1 MSDQTQ
7 ESYSRDTEQELE
19 RIKER
24 FIEERSKWK
33 DTVVGMAKRMKS
45 ISDLAELQVDLY
57 TYRQEAIEY
66 YYNLNLAVIKLEKKY
81 SKLKRRLVEELNDK
95 DVRYGKTDMNTII
108 DGAAAD
114 HKHHIEL
121 VKSQSSYLYETVKT
135 IDNMIFGIKHRI
147 EIENFRTSV

>member
-1 MSDQTQ
+1 MSKETQ
-7 ESYSRDTEQELE
+7 ENYSKDMDHELE

-24 FIEERSKWK
+24 FIEERGKWK
-33 DTVVGMAKRMKS
+33 EKVVDMAKRMKS
-45 ISDLAELQVDLY
+45 MSELAELQVDLY

-95 DVRYGKTDMNTII
+95 DIRYGKTDMNVIV

-114 HKHHIEL
+114 HKHHIEI
-121 VKSQSSYLYETVKT
+121 VKSQASYLHETVKT

>member
-1 MSDQTQ
+1 MSSETQ
-7 ESYSRDTEQELE
+7 ESYSKDFEHELDK
-19 RIKER
+19 IKER
-24 FIEERSKWK
+24 FIEERGKWK
-33 DTVVGMAKRMKS
+33 DSIVGMAKRMKN

-81 SKLKRRLVEELNDK
+81 SKLKRKLVEELNDK
-95 DVRYGKTDMNTII
+95 DIRYGKTDMNVIV

-114 HKHHIEL
+114 HKHHMEI

-135 IDNMIFGIKHRI
+135 IDNMIFGLKHRL
-147 EIENFRTSV
+147 EMENFRTSV

>member
-1 MSDQTQ
+1 MSKEIQ
-7 ESYSRDTEQELE
+7 ENYSKDMDHELDK
-19 RIKER
+19 IKDR
-24 FIEERSKWK
+24 FIEERGKWK
-33 DTVVGMAKRMKS
+33 DKVVDMAKRMKS

-81 SKLKRRLVEELNDK
+81 SKLKRKLVEELNDK
-95 DVRYGKTDMNTII
+95 DVRYGKTDMNVII
-108 DGAAAD
+108 DGASAE
-114 HKHHIEL
+114 HKHHIEI

>member
-1 MSDQTQ
+1 MD
-7 ESYSRDTEQELE
+7 RELDN
-19 RIKER
+19 IKDR

-33 DTVVGMAKRMKS
+33 DKVVDMAKRMKS

-81 SKLKRRLVEELNDK
+81 SKLKRKLVEELNDK
-95 DVRYGKTDMNTII
+95 DVRYGKTDMNVIV
-108 DGAAAD
+108 DGASAE
-114 HKHHIEL
+114 HRHHIEI

>member
-1 MSDQTQ
+1 MSKETQ
-7 ESYSRDTEQELE
+7 ENYSKEMDRELDN
-19 RIKER
+19 IKDR

-33 DTVVGMAKRMKS
+33 DKVVDMAKRMKS

-81 SKLKRRLVEELNDK
+81 SKLKRKLVEELNDK
-95 DVRYGKTDMNTII
+95 DVRYGKTDMNVIV
-108 DGAAAD
+108 DGASAE
-114 HKHHIEL
+114 HRHHIEI

>member
-1 MSDQTQ
+1 MSKETQ
-7 ESYSRDTEQELE
+7 ESYSKDMDQELE

-24 FIEERSKWK
+24 FIEERGKWK
-33 DTVVGMAKRMKS
+33 DKVVDMARRMKS
-45 ISDLAELQVDLY
+45 MSELAELQVDLY

-95 DVRYGKTDMNTII
+95 DVRYGKTDMNVIV

-114 HKHHIEL
+114 HTHHIEI
-121 VKSQSSYLYETVKT
+121 VKSQASYLHETVKT

>member
-1 MSDQTQ
+1 MSKETQ
-7 ESYSRDTEQELE
+7 ESYSKDMDQELE

-24 FIEERSKWK
+24 FIEERGKWK
-33 DTVVGMAKRMKS
+33 DKVVDMARRMKS
-45 ISDLAELQVDLY
+45 MSELAELQVDLY

-95 DVRYGKTDMNTII
+95 DVRYGKTDMNVIV

-114 HKHHIEL
+114 HKHH
-121 VKSQSSYLYETVKT
+121 
-135 IDNMIFGIKHRI
+135 MIFGIKHRI

>member
-1 MSDQTQ
+1 MSKETQ
-7 ESYSRDTEQELE
+7 ESYSKDMDQELE

-24 FIEERSKWK
+24 FIEERGKWK
-33 DTVVGMAKRMKS
+33 DKVVDMARRMKS
-45 ISDLAELQVDLY
+45 MSELAELQVDLY

-95 DVRYGKTDMNTII
+95 DVRYGKTDMNVIV

-114 HKHHIEL
+114 HKHHIEI
-121 VKSQSSYLYETVKT
+121 VKSQASYLHETVKT

>member
-1 MSDQTQ
+1 MSKETQ
-7 ESYSRDTEQELE
+7 ENYSKEMDQELD

-24 FIEERSKWK
+24 FIEERGKWK
-33 DTVVGMAKRMKS
+33 ELVTDMAKRMKS
-45 ISDLAELQVDLY
+45 MSGLAELQVDLY

-81 SKLKRRLVEELNDK
+81 SKLKRKLVEELNDK
-95 DVRYGKTDMNTII
+95 DVRYGKTDMNVIV
-108 DGAAAD
+108 DGASAD
-114 HKHHIEL
+114 HRHHIEI
-121 VKSQSSYLYETVKT
+121 VKSQSSYLHETVKT